1 MSRIIMSIL
10 FMAIGMFVIVFARRK
25 KKFDREQAEGF
36 VRAFSK
42 AGAPDQM
49 EQTEMDDFENS
60 KMVSE
65 GSQFGVQYFNNQMYD

>member
-1 MSRIIMSIL
+1 MFRATMLSIVISALFVMLAYFLKSRYK
-10 FMAIGMFVIVFARRK
+10 AK
-25 KKFDREQAEGF
+25 QQPTGF
-36 VRAFSK
+36 VRTFSK

-65 GSQFGVQYFNNQMYD
+65 GSQFGVQYFNKFMHD

>member
-1 MSRIIMSIL
+1 MNRVTSS
-10 FMAIGMFVIVFARRK
+10 IVFIAMGILIIVLAMRK
-25 KKFDREQAEGF
+25 KNFDTRQARGF
-36 VRAFSK
+36 VRSFSK

-49 EQTEMDDFENS
+49 EQTELDDFENS